1 MTQQSPEDNRPPSR
15 KTEEIKL
22 PSQSSIR
29 LIAWV
34 ILIAAGAILTEK
46 ALTWIIAHFEAGRNF
61 LKRFDLPTLLS
72 LAGALGVGIRYVVG
86 QISIFIS
93 AFERLRQRVS
103 QLEQKVAEAELL
115 RLPSR
120 TESLEREVSDL
131 KAEDSEFK
139 NQCNQNR
146 EDILSL
152 GFRHDFLENR
162 LNQVEQE
169 QKKKK

>member
-1 MTQQSPEDNRPPSR
+1 
-15 KTEEIKL
+15 
-22 PSQSSIR
+22 
-29 LIAWV
+29 
-34 ILIAAGAILTEK
+34 
-46 ALTWIIAHFEAGRNF
+46 
-61 LKRFDLPTLLS
+61 
-72 LAGALGVGIRYVVG
+72 
-86 QISIFIS
+86 
-93 AFERLRQRVS
+93 
-103 QLEQKVAEAELL
+103 
-115 RLPSR
+115 
-120 TESLEREVSDL
+120 LERDVADL